1 MQVTETLSEGLRREL
16 KVVVPAKDL
25 DAAVERR
32 LVQMSK
38 TVRLKGF
45 RPGKV
50 PLAVVRQRFRG
61 AVLSEVIERQ
71 IQDNSAKVIADR
83 KIRPAT
89 QPTVEITSY
98 DAGKDLE
105 FKMGFEI
112 LPAVELGDFS
122 DIALSRETAEPGDA
136 EVEAALQRVADSER
150 RYRKVEE
157 AREAAKGDQLV
168 IDFEGSIGGKLFEG
182 GTASD
187 FEIVLG
193 SGSLIP
199 GFEDQLIGAKAG
211 EARTV
216 SVTFPADYGAKD
228 YAGKEASFA
237 VTVKELREREPSQID
252 DELAKRFQYESLEA
266 MRKAV
271 RERLVQDYQNVSR
284 AKLKRALLDE
294 LAKRYSFPVPQSMV
308 DQEFNEIWSQIKAE
322 VERGKSSF
330 EAVIGKPEVDGRE
343 EYRQIAER
351 RVRLGLLLAEVGRQN
366 GVAVEREDLLHAAMQ
381 SASAFA
387 QPKQVLDFYRNNPN
401 ALERFRA
408 PVFEEKTVDY
418 MLKQAKVAD
427 RPVTPAELLKDPDE
441 EEAAGAAGT

>member
-1 MQVTETLSEGLRREL
+1 MQVTETLSEGLKREL

-61 AVLSEVIERQ
+61 AVLSEVIEKQ
-71 IQDNSAKVIADR
+71 IQDKSAKAIEDR
-83 KIRPAT
+83 KMRPAT
-89 QPTVEITSY
+89 QPTVEIMSY
-98 DAGKDLE
+98 DTGKDLE

-112 LPAVELGDFS
+112 LPAVELAGFA

-150 RYRKVEE
+150 RYKKVEE
-157 AREAAKGDQLV
+157 ARAAASGDQLV
-168 IDFEGSIGGKLFEG
+168 IDFEGSIGGKVFEG

-199 GFEDQLIGAKAG
+199 GFEDQLVGAKAG
-211 EARTV
+211 DARTV
-216 SVTFPADYGAKD
+216 TVTFPADYQAKE

-237 VTVKELREREPSQID
+237 VTVKELREREASQID
-252 DELAKRFQYESLEA
+252 DEMAKRFQHESIES
-266 MRKAV
+266 MRKAI
-271 RERLVQDYQNVSR
+271 RARLSQDYQNVSR
-284 AKLKRALLDE
+284 AKLKRTLLDE

-308 DQEFNEIWSQIKAE
+308 SQEFEQIWGQIKAE
-322 VERGKSSF
+322 IERGKSSF
-330 EAVIGKPEVDGRE
+330 QTVIGKDEEAGKV
-343 EYRQIAER
+343 EYREIAER

-366 GVAVEREDLLHAAMQ
+366 GVTVDKEDLLHAAMQ

-387 QPKQVLDFYRNNPN
+387 QPKQVLDFYRTNPN

-418 MLKQAKVAD
+418 MLKQATVTD
-427 RPVTPAELLKDPDE
+427 RPVTPVELLKDPDG
-441 EEAAGAAGT
+441 EEA